1 MPDSGLTNATSQ
13 AEEGLNEEGQAS
25 QSEAEKAAL
34 QRMHQATQ
42 EAAEAR
48 REAAELKAR
57 MDLIEEQSQRPEVN
71 PLEDDAFLEELE
83 RNPSLAIKYQQ
94 ERETKMRGEFAN
106 VIRSVV
112 SEVRGD
118 IQNMDPERRAYDDDI
133 KKMREDDQ
141 WQGFSDDQL
150 LTIAKNQK
158 ESGMVQRQSRQPG
171 APTGGRSTAPRG
183 GEEQEIGGG
192 ASYNEMKGREDFK
205 DFWDTE
211 IDDLGK
217 KLKEME
223 NG

>member
-1 MPDSGLTNATSQ
+1 MANIGLTDTLSQ
-13 AEEGLNEEGQAS
+13 AEEGLNEEGTAS
-25 QSEAEKAAL
+25 QSEAEKAAI
-34 QRMHQATQ
+34 QRMHSATQ

-48 REAAELKAR
+48 REAADLKAR
-57 MDLIEEQSQRPEVN
+57 MDLLEEQSRSPEKN
-71 PLEDDAFLEELE
+71 PLEDEAFIEELE
-83 RNPSLAIKYQQ
+83 RDPSLAIKYSQ
-94 ERETKMRGEFAN
+94 ERESKLRGEFAD

-118 IQNMDPERRAYDDDI
+118 IQNMDPERRAYDEEI
-133 KKMREDDQ
+133 NRMREDDQ

-158 ESGMVQRQSRQPG
+158 GSGMTPRQSRLPG

-183 GEEQEIGGG
+183 TEEQEIGGED
-192 ASYNEMKGREDFK
+192 SYDQLKGREDFRG
-205 DFWDTE
+205 FWGNE

-217 KLKEME
+217 KLEDLK